1 MCRLKKMCWKTAA
14 NNGEHKK
21 DVSQASRVDLC
32 NRVLPERVFD
42 CDHRIV
48 CTWACFLIS
57 HGCELSRHMTPPA
70 LYYTLQIPA
79 RESGSRDENKKNKK
93 RNSHLESYIWQNPVA
108 QIKEGRPGCR
118 ALELKASFLAVK
130 GYHKRA
136 LMTAPSKPVYGNGFC
151 SQIEEFQK
159 CFTCELRLL
168 WEKKKWGWG
177 AEENLKKSYLQHQEW
192 G

>member
-1 MCRLKKMCWKTAA
+1 M
-14 NNGEHKK
+14 
-21 DVSQASRVDLC
+21 DLC
-32 NRVLPERVFD
+32 NRVMPERFFD

-48 CTWACFLIS
+48 FTWAFLLIS
-57 HGCELSRHMTPPA
+57 YGYELSRHMTPPA
-70 LYYTLQIPA
+70 VYYTLHIPA
-79 RESGSRDENKKNKK
+79 REFGSRDEKK

-136 LMTAPSKPVYGNGFC
+136 LMTTPYKPVYGNGFC

-168 WEKKKWGWG
+168 WEKEGG
-177 AEENLKKSYLQHQEW
+177 LKKSYLQHQEW
-192 G
+192 DQMNRDECE